1 MNASSVEFS
10 KNSYTLSELV
20 PIFKF
25 YEVFGIITNP
35 TGGWIG
41 VRISLPRTMQAGL
54 FLHVFALQRLS
65 VFCSWLTTLLVI
77 TAQAILGIAEGLSDM
92 SGKSSAKSL
101 VRSVVKVCKAIA
113 FLTSS

>member
-35 TGGWIG
+35 TGVWIG

-54 FLHVFALQRLS
+54 FLHVFPLQRLS

-77 TAQAILGIAEGLSDM
+77 TAQAILGIVEDLSNM
-92 SGKSSAKSL
+92 SGKALRNQLSGVL
-101 VRSVVKVCKAIA
+101 
-113 FLTSS
+113 